1 MSWDKFKE
9 SGSIEKNDNP
19 STNDWI
25 GDIDTDFID
34 FKIAEFEKLQAESKN
49 GRSAEKEIAVI
60 ENQFDRYSDADIE
73 SLDKNTID
81 IDFLPKVK
89 NQDGSLS
96 TERKYKYS
104 PFVSQEDS
112 DGDFIP
118 DGWKPIILENGTKIY
133 QLGKENS
140 PSEYFTDS
148 ATVESCR
155 DPNAGEID
163 LSKLK
168 EKLQIKDDENAKNTL
183 RVYKVDAPDGI
194 KVAEGFT
201 LENRQYGEGGSRQY
215 FISPNNRKLIEIL
228 DD

>member
-1 MSWDKFKE
+1 MSRDNFKE
-9 SGSIEKNDNP
+9 SGVIENPDNP

-34 FKIAEFEKLQAESKN
+34 AKIAEYEKLQAESKN
-49 GRSAEKEIAVI
+49 AHTAKKEVAVI
-60 ENQFDRYSDADIE
+60 ENLFARYSDADID
-73 SLDKNTID
+73 SLDENTID
-81 IDFLPKVK
+81 TDFLPKVK
-89 NQDGSLS
+89 NKDGSLP
-96 TERKYKYS
+96 TEKKYEHS
-104 PFVSQEDS
+104 PLVSQEDS

-118 DGWKPIILENGTKIY
+118 DGWKPIILENGTEIY
-133 QLGKENS
+133 QLGKEDS
-140 PSEYFTDS
+140 SSEYFTDS

-155 DPNAGEID
+155 DPNTGEVD

-168 EKLQIKDDENAKNTL
+168 EKLQIKDDENVKNTL

-201 LENRQYGEGGSRQY
+201 LENRQYGEGGGRQY
-215 FISPNNRKLIEIL
+215 FISPNKRKLTEML